1 MAARRNASFP
11 QCVFERHF
19 SRCASSRSFRCTRT
33 IWFLSLIL
41 FSPFFEY
48 VPKDRGLRGHPL
60 KAEFGAPNSL
70 LAKRERQQWRDGLA
84 WVYNGFQPKANTV
97 ICLIKAR
104 HFYFGGAPLYF
115 VSGGHL
121 AKNKWRLPID
131 TRRCPHHTDKKAAKG
146 EGFSERFFDF
156 PAKEWSA

>member
-1 MAARRNASFP
+1 MYRKAG
-11 QCVFERHF
+11 
-19 SRCASSRSFRCTRT
+19 
-33 IWFLSLIL
+33 
-41 FSPFFEY
+41 
-48 VPKDRGLRGHPL
+48 GLRGHPL

-156 PAKEWSA
+156 PAKEWSALHYTDISNPECKVFSENICKKF